1 MSKSASES
9 LTSRQQ
15 QVYDLLCGGSSRQ
28 EIAQKL
34 GVSLNTIKKRA
45 KAGLLKLDAQTASQ
59 AAATFYRPEAPAP
72 REARPETPPPSK
84 EPGRKQATSPGSAR
98 KEAAT

>member
-1 MSKSASES
+1 MSKSAAES
-9 LTSRQQ
+9 LTARQQ

-59 AAATFYRPEAPAP
+59 AAATFYRPEAPTP
-72 REARPETPPPSK
+72 KEARPEAPPPAK
-84 EPGRKQATSPGSAR
+84 EPGRKQKSSPGGAG
-98 KEAAT
+98 KDAAK